1 MSDYY
6 DKLLCTEREI
16 SQLSLVNNKTL
27 TDCFNTPS
35 KQSNCISE
43 CSENNNNPI
52 LLGLKKNNDNKYSCY
67 ISQNLKFPNDMTNI
81 INDIDTIKICN
92 SLSPDNSDTHRLY
105 IRNDN
110 DKYNYIPE
118 KINKEIEIQN
128 YIQSDNNNYNENM
141 KNFYN
146 YLKSKDD
153 IFNNKIKNYKDKL
166 LDNKTIYKD
175 NKFKED
181 FKKANA
187 ELSEYNN
194 LNHFNSIKQTI
205 DKNIINIDKIESNYN
220 EKNEYYNNL
229 QNELDN
235 IISNNNAAIANVKD
249 TDYRFYKILVENII
263 LVIFPLILIS
273 QIFIQRK

>member
-1 MSDYY
+1 MSEYY

-16 SQLSLVNNKTL
+16 SKLSLVKNKTL
-27 TDCFNTPS
+27 TDCFNSTFNNS
-35 KQSNCISE
+35 KCISE

-67 ISQNLKFPNDMTNI
+67 ISQNLKFPHDMTKI
-81 INDIDTIKICN
+81 INDTDKIKICN
-92 SLSPDNSDTHRLY
+92 PLSPDNSDTYRLY
-105 IRNDN
+105 IKN
-110 DKYNYIPE
+110 DKYNNIPE
-118 KINKEIEIQN
+118 KIKKEIEIQE

-141 KNFYN
+141 KKFYN

-166 LDNKTIYKD
+166 LDNKIIYKD

-181 FKKANA
+181 FNKVNV
-187 ELSEYNN
+187 ELNEYSN
-194 LNHFNSIKQTI
+194 LNHFNSINQTI
-205 DKNIINIDKIESNYN
+205 NKNNSNIDNIESNYN
-220 EKNEYYNNL
+220 EKNEHYNNL
-229 QNELDN
+229 QKELDN

-249 TDYRFYKILVENII
+249 IDYRFYKILVENII